1 MKSRLFLISGILML
15 SCLTAF
21 PCGYPDP
28 IEPQW
33 HWFFYTGYN
42 SPAQAWQQQLN
53 QAFREE
59 NITFW
64 HNRVKG
70 KVSREEVEAALYDLY
85 ILNEQTDNKFFRYLY
100 DHNDKEALGYWT
112 LLKTSDSDY
121 IHQAV
126 WERSEWYYSEKTGE
140 RYWYDDDELPRYDLS
155 ISQVE
160 TLDEGAIRS
169 CKDKEIRN
177 RFLLQVMRK
186 CFYARDYQGCIVLWE
201 RYGKAVPE
209 SVLRK
214 QCLNYYAGALR
225 RVDRDA
231 EAAIVYASIGFYDPR
246 LHYDVEVLRKIYE
259 KEPDSKAFEFMVQEF
274 VNTYFDQ
281 SRRRRYSPDFD
292 YSDPA
297 GYLIPDTR
305 KSEAFNALAD
315 EILRDGK
322 NRNPAL
328 WVSAKAALAYIN
340 GETDSALRL
349 ITEANRLRGSDAVK
363 DNIRMMR
370 LVFNS
375 TRDDIDAK
383 YEALLL
389 PDLQWLVRT
398 IEKEGVPYWWEYDI
412 GAAIPEDTNFT
423 ALHHIK
429 ILRRTILLGV
439 IPHFERCGMAF
450 KSMAYLNFYEE
461 FMADDNMKKVRNY
474 ARKGMLREGVGLF
487 GSTVYFHP
495 PIYREE
501 YLSEYD
507 YDHSYTTNGK
517 LVLVADSITWQK
529 NFDYNTQF
537 FNYMDTTSIANVRQ
551 YLRFMQSGGRTA
563 AEKFVL
569 RHSYRDPS
577 FYNELIA
584 TKYMRL
590 EHYDSALVYLR
601 IMSPDFP
608 NKQNIAEY
616 IGTKY
621 RNPFAEGWITR
632 KQNKANF
639 GLPFNPAA
647 EYDKKPSKAT
657 FCQLMLRLRKM
668 AETDPSEE
676 IRAKAAY
683 AYAVGLFR
691 STIGNA
697 WALCYYENGWNYSY
711 HHYGEESDDD
721 QSIEADVHRRVDKW
735 LDKALQYDRD
745 DLFTTK
751 CKVLHSRE
759 RKALE
764 HEVKNTVTWG
774 SYTYTSTEKEFIP
787 EVRELLCDRAS
798 DYDYSP
804 LCSEEWRES
813 VWYY

>member
-315 EILRDGK
+315 EIVRDGK

-711 HHYGEESDDD
+711 HNYGEDFVDD

-813 VWYY
+813 VWHY